1 MKIFLFLTIFFYNL
15 YGNIEINNTT
25 EKAIITSHSKN
36 IWIKTY
42 QNYKNYNI
50 VINNISKTDLKIKN
64 TVDNPKQ
71 FEDLTKKLSIY
82 KSKLELYDKNNNFDN
97 IIRKFKYDTPNI
109 TLRDFIFKNSES
121 KLKLNIS
128 KYITLK
134 NDFYLAIATLQ
145 HNYNNAILSNP
156 HDPKIKFLKDDLDYF
171 NEYTENIEKIY
182 QNLLESKIDLDK
194 KYNEYQNDI
203 FTKHIITLLI
213 IVITYI
219 IYKLLSSTIFYLTR
233 NKENF
238 EDQKNY
244 KKLLSFLF
252 IFSMLIFVL
261 IRYIDDII
269 YIITFLS
276 VVAAALTIAMREILL
291 NIAGAIYIFFGSILK
306 VGDRIMVQFETKHTI
321 GDITDISLIK
331 IKLNEVEDYTN
342 LKEVKNVGRTIYIP
356 NSYIFTKVFYN
367 YSLKKNGI
375 VNELLEFEFDSNSD
389 FKILEEITNTVFSQ
403 LKLSY
408 KILFNLNST
417 KTGIIAMISYQTNY
431 KEASKNRSILSIK
444 LLEEYNKNTLIK
456 LKGSKISSKKGD
468 DEE

>member
-291 NIAGAIYIFFGSILK
+291 NIAGAVYIFFGSILK

>member
-1 MKIFLFLTIFFYNL
+1 M
-15 YGNIEINNTT
+15 
-25 EKAIITSHSKN
+25 
-36 IWIKTY
+36 
-42 QNYKNYNI
+42 
-50 VINNISKTDLKIKN
+50 
-64 TVDNPKQ
+64 DNPKQ

-145 HNYNNAILSNP
+145 HNYDNAILSNP

-331 IKLNEVEDYTN
+331 IKLNEVEDYAN

-431 KEASKNRSILSIK
+431 KEASKNRSILAIA
-444 LLEEYNKNTLIK
+444 LLEEYNKNTQIK
-456 LKGSKISSKKGD
+456 IKGSKTSSKGS

>member
-1 MKIFLFLTIFFYNL
+1 LKIFLFLTIFFYNL

-291 NIAGAIYIFFGSILK
+291 NIAGAVYIFFGSILK

>member
-1 MKIFLFLTIFFYNL
+1 LKIFLFLTIFFYNL
-15 YGNIEINNTT
+15 YGNTEINNTT
-25 EKAIITSHSKN
+25 EKAIITSQSKN

-375 VNELLEFEFDSNSD
+375 VNELLEFEFESSTD
-389 FKILEEITNTVFSQ
+389 FKVVEEITSTIFTQ
-403 LKLSY
+403 LNLSH

-417 KTGIIAMISYQTNY
+417 KTGIVAIISYQTNY
-431 KEASKNRSILSIK
+431 KEASKNRSILAIA
-444 LLEEYNKNTLIK
+444 LLEEYNKNTQIK
-456 LKGSKISSKKGD
+456 IKGSKTSSKGS

>member
-15 YGNIEINNTT
+15 YGNTEINNTT
-25 EKAIITSHSKN
+25 EKAIITSQSKN

-213 IVITYI
+213 IIITYI
-219 IYKLLSSTIFYLTR
+219 IYKLLSSIIFYLTR

>member
-15 YGNIEINNTT
+15 YGNTEINNTT
-25 EKAIITSHSKN
+25 EKAIITSQSKN

-145 HNYNNAILSNP
+145 HNYDNAILSNP
-156 HDPKIKFLKDDLDYF
+156 HDPKVKFLKDDLDYF

-203 FTKHIITLLI
+203 FTKHVITLLI
-213 IVITYI
+213 IIITYI
-219 IYKLLSSTIFYLTR
+219 IYKLLSSIIFYLTR

-252 IFSMLIFVL
+252 IFSMIIFVL
-261 IRYIDDII
+261 IRYIDDIM

-321 GDITDISLIK
+321 GDITDISLI
-331 IKLNEVEDYTN
+331 
-342 LKEVKNVGRTIYIP
+342 
-356 NSYIFTKVFYN
+356 
-367 YSLKKNGI
+367 
-375 VNELLEFEFDSNSD
+375 
-389 FKILEEITNTVFSQ
+389 
-403 LKLSY
+403 
-408 KILFNLNST
+408 
-417 KTGIIAMISYQTNY
+417 
-431 KEASKNRSILSIK
+431 
-444 LLEEYNKNTLIK
+444 
-456 LKGSKISSKKGD
+456 
-468 DEE
+468 

>member
-1 MKIFLFLTIFFYNL
+1 LKIFLFLTIFFYNL

-145 HNYNNAILSNP
+145 HNYDNAILSHP
-156 HDPKIKFLKDDLDYF
+156 HDPKVKFLKDDLDYF

-403 LKLSY
+403 LKLSH

-417 KTGIIAMISYQTNY
+417 KTGIVAIISYQTNY
-431 KEASKNRSILSIK
+431 KEASKTRSILAIA
-444 LLEEYNKNTLIK
+444 LLEEYNKNTQIK
-456 LKGSKISSKKGD
+456 IKGSKTSSKGS